1 MPETFDGRK
10 KLTRFTFLK
19 AGLLLHT
26 KEFPNFVWQK
36 ELKILG
42 IPHFFLG
49 TTSLHAPQCQDNV

>member
-1 MPETFDGRK
+1 MPEIFDRRK
-10 KLTRFTFLK
+10 KRTRFTFLK

-26 KEFPNFVWQK
+26 KEFPHFVWQK

-49 TTSLHAPQCQDNV
+49 TTSLYATQCQDHE